1 MRIYVSGHRGFVG
14 SNVLKA
20 LKDRY
25 PEAKIETTNINL
37 SNPGMVDEFFK
48 ENQDLDVVIHCASRV
63 GGIEENRKDNFGFL
77 VDNVQIN
84 LNVMQSAVK
93 HRVKKFINLA
103 SSCIFPKDFPIQ
115 PMKEEHLLNGPFE
128 PTNEGYS
135 IGKLFALKF
144 AEMAN
149 KQTATNFITLS
160 PCNLIGPGDHFGS
173 QKAHVPAALI
183 ARVWDC
189 YKNSKPLLVYGSGNQ
204 RREFLHIYDLVDCIL
219 WSMENLEKTDTF
231 LNVGVNDDV
240 TINEL
245 ARYIIRSYKTLLDD
259 KTLEIPIVNDTS
271 KPDGMNRKLLDSGKI
286 NALGWKASRNIE
298 QSVFETVK
306 YYLENHVSANR

>member
-14 SNVLKA
+14 SNVLAA
-20 LKDRY
+20 LRKRY
-25 PEAKIETTNINL
+25 PDAIIETSNINL
-37 SNPGMVDEFFK
+37 SNAGMVDEFFK
-48 ENQDLDVVIHCASRV
+48 ENHDLDLVIHCASRV

-93 HRVKKFINLA
+93 YRTKRFINLA
-103 SSCIFPKDFPIQ
+103 SSCLFPKDFPIQ

-149 KQTATNFITLS
+149 KQTDTKFITLS

-173 QKAHVPAALI
+173 PKSHVPAALI

-189 YKNSKPLLVYGSGNQ
+189 IGNDKPLIVYGSGNQ

-219 WSMENLEKTDTF
+219 WAIENLEKTDTF

-240 TINEL
+240 TINQL
-245 ARYIIRSYKTLLDD
+245 AQYIIKSYKTILGD
-259 KTLEIPIVNDTS
+259 KNLEIPIINDTS
-271 KPDGMNRKLLDSGKI
+271 KPDGMNRKLLDSSKI
-286 NALGWKASRNIE
+286 NALGWRASRSIE

-306 YYLENHVSANR
+306 YFLENHVTTD